1 MRRVGPNG
9 VTVDSNQPPQL
20 RRLTIFSR
28 PGCHLCEEM
37 RAVVERV
44 SQRVRVPL
52 EIQEVDISTDPT
64 LEALYG
70 RELPVLL
77 IDGRKVAKYRLAD
90 DDLVWKLDRGR

>member
-9 VTVDSNQPPQL
+9 VTVSSNQPQL

-28 PGCHLCEEM
+28 PGCHLCEQM

-44 SQRVRVPL
+44 SRRVRVPL
-52 EIQEVDISTDPT
+52 EIQEVDISTDPA

-70 RELPVLL
+70 RELPVLM

-90 DDLVWKLDRGR
+90 DDLVRKLEGGR

>member
-9 VTVDSNQPPQL
+9 VTVDSNQPQP

-28 PGCHLCEEM
+28 PGCHLCEQM

-52 EIQEVDISTDPT
+52 EVREVDISTDPA

-70 RELPVLL
+70 WELPVLM

-90 DDLVWKLDRGR
+90 DDLVRKLEGGR

>member
-1 MRRVGPNG
+1 
-9 VTVDSNQPPQL
+9 
-20 RRLTIFSR
+20 
-28 PGCHLCEEM
+28 M

-52 EIQEVDISTDPT
+52 EIQEVDISTDPA

-70 RELPVLL
+70 WELPVLM

-90 DDLVWKLDRGR
+90 DDLARKLEGGR

>member
-1 MRRVGPNG
+1 MRQVGPNG
-9 VTVDSNQPPQL
+9 VTVDSKSPQL

-44 SQRVRVPL
+44 SQRVRVPF
-52 EIQEVDISTDPT
+52 EIQEVDISTDPA

-70 RELPVLL
+70 RELPVLM

-90 DDLVWKLDRGR
+90 DDLVRKLERNR